1 MVDETRVSAIDFLQ
15 RLLKVTQHEL
25 SNNVTDINGRGI
37 IVKVCSR
44 EDFIRLVFYHDIND
58 EHLDSAIKKICFC
71 LMELDEKYITGK
83 SN

>member
-15 RLLKVTQHEL
+15 RLLNVTQEEL

-44 EDFIRLVFYHDIND
+44 EDFVRLVFYHEIND
-58 EHLDSAIKKICFC
+58 EQLNLAIKKICYC
-71 LMELDEKYITGK
+71 LKELDEKFITDK
-83 SN
+83 N